1 MLFFIARGIE
11 SKSKEVM
18 LDIFKI
24 QQLYS
29 SGHHIT
35 ISQPIKFF
43 LYRVDYKLK

>member
-24 QQLYS
+24 QLYS